1 MCCIPGLEV
10 FVDLKTNPKFIR
22 NGWYQL
28 HLQFGGFMHRFCHIL
43 FIFHH
48 FCWIWETIFRYKR
61 HMPKYS
67 LLSHHQTISVLC
79 FKKHLQKNHGLRFYC
94 WFLLIENHPNRVFFP
109 FFPANSG
116 GFNPSSRSKAETT
129 AASWCSTALRCAPVR
144 RRPSGRR
151 PWSYCRHWKGWW
163 GCYETI

>member
-1 MCCIPGLEV
+1 M
-10 FVDLKTNPKFIR
+10 DLKTNPKFIR

-109 FFPANSG
+109 VFSSKLWWFQPQQPLQGRDHG
-116 GFNPSSRSKAETT
+116 GLVVLYSAAVRACET
-129 AASWCSTALRCAPVR
+129 AAKWPEALELLQALERMV
-144 RRPSGRR
+144 GVL
-151 PWSYCRHWKGWW
+151 
-163 GCYETI
+163 